1 LTLNFNKYSHNMSSY
16 TDLLAQKSAL
26 QKQAAELEK
35 LIQDARRAERA
46 GVIAQI
52 KALLAEHGLTAEDL
66 GQNPG
71 AARPKKG
78 ANAGKSVAPKY
89 KDVATGQT
97 WSGRGLKPKW
107 VAAAIANGKTLDDLK
122 I

>member
-1 LTLNFNKYSHNMSSY
+1 MSSY
-16 TDLLAQKSAL
+16 TDLLAQKTAL
-26 QKQAAELEK
+26 QKQAAELEN

-52 KALLAEHGLTAEDL
+52 KSLLAEHGLTAEDL

-71 AARPKKG
+71 AAKQKKG
-78 ANAGKSVAPKY
+78 SNAGKSVAPKY
-89 KDVATGQT
+89 KDEATGQT

-107 VAAAIANGKTLDDLK
+107 VQAAIANGKTLDELK